1 MKTMTAIQII
11 QKESRFLG
19 MSFVEV
25 MQDIEKHGLSVYSA
39 KVVEAFKIVVCEV

>member
-1 MKTMTAIQII
+1 MKTLTAIHII

-19 MSFVEV
+19 MTFVEV
-25 MQDIEKHGLSVYSA
+25 LKDIEKYGLSVYSA